1 MASSSLKQISGS
13 SSSNLQI
20 KPKTMAIPS
29 ESFEVQSESPVD
41 FASLRRNGMNLESL
55 ISAQ

>member
-1 MASSSLKQISGS
+1 MASSSSNQISGS
-13 SSSNLQI
+13 SCSNLQM

-29 ESFEVQSESPVD
+29 ESFEVQSEYPVD

-55 ISAQ
+55 ITV